1 MERRIKV
8 INLSDTLALPS
19 YATPGSAGMDLPA
32 CFDNREK
39 RIAKVYRRI
48 GDIQE
53 LDLNVD
59 TVITMFPSE
68 RALIP
73 SNVKYELTEGSVA
86 LIPSR
91 SGLSIKQGCIV
102 VNSPG
107 VVDEDY
113 RGIVHI
119 CIINLGFKPVTIRH
133 GDALAQMIVTSY
145 DKVLWEEVDELSET
159 ERGSGGFGHT
169 GVKR

>member
-39 RIAKVYRRI
+39 KVAKVYRTS
-48 GDIQE
+48 GEVQE
-53 LDLNVD
+53 LELNLS
-59 TVITMFPSE
+59 TVIELQPME

-86 LIPSR
+86 FIPSR
-91 SGLSIKQGCIV
+91 SGLSIKKGCIV
-102 VNSPG
+102 ANSPG

-119 CIINLGFKPVTIRH
+119 CIINLGFQPVEIRH

-145 DKVLWEEVDELSET
+145 DKVLWEEVNELSET